1 MQSNTA
7 TTKIVDFPSSS
18 SEKTLSAY
26 WTMII
31 GGRLTPQAE
40 SLLSWWALEL
50 GDESVYYAIDETA
63 LAPRPSIRYTIAI
76 LRRLAAEKAEK
87 AEKGEKA

>member
-7 TTKIVDFPSSS
+7 TTKIVDFPSESP
-18 SEKTLSAY
+18 EKTLSAY

-31 GGRLTPQAE
+31 GGSLTPQAK

-50 GDESVYYAIDETA
+50 DEDAVYYAIDETA
-63 LAPRPSIRYTIAI
+63 LAPHPSIRYTIAI
-76 LRRLAAEKAEK
+76 LRRLAAEK
-87 AEKGEKA
+87 GGQT